1 MLKQTNPLIPKYAIK
16 PLALAL
22 LVNSCVYMGI
32 AQLRRFLTFSSLETP
47 LDTALPFLAPF
58 VLFYVLA
65 FVQWGLNY
73 LLIARDSKELCY
85 RFAFGN
91 IIAKLICLFFFV
103 FLPTTL
109 ARPEVTGTDLC
120 SRLVR
125 LIYTFDPPVNLF
137 PSIHCLESW
146 CCIRASFLLKKSNR
160 AYQTA
165 TLIMSLGVFAST
177 LFIKQHVIAD
187 VFGGIVVFEA
197 GFRLAGRIQKA
208 IRQCSCA

>member
-1 MLKQTNPLIPKYAIK
+1 MIPKYAIK

-109 ARPEVTGTDLC
+109 ARPEVIGTDLC

-160 AYQTA
+160 TYQTA

-208 IRQCSCA
+208 IRQ

>member
-103 FLPTTL
+103 FLPTTF

-208 IRQCSCA
+208 IRQ

>member
-1 MLKQTNPLIPKYAIK
+1 MLKQMNPLIPKYAIK

-91 IIAKLICLFFFV
+91 IIAKIICLFFFLL
-103 FLPTTL
+103 LPTTL

-125 LIYTFDPPVNLF
+125 LIYTSDPPVNLF

-208 IRQCSCA
+208 IRQ

>member
-47 LDTALPFLAPF
+47 LDTVLPFLAPF

-160 AYQTA
+160 TYQTA

-208 IRQCSCA
+208 IRQ

>member
-1 MLKQTNPLIPKYAIK
+1 MPKPTNPLIPKYAIK
-16 PLALAL
+16 PLVLAL
-22 LVNSCVYMGI
+22 LVNSCVYMGV

-73 LLIARDSKELCY
+73 LLIARDSKDLCY

-91 IIAKLICLFFFV
+91 IIAKIICLFFFLL
-103 FLPTTL
+103 LPTTL

-160 AYQTA
+160 TYQTA

-208 IRQCSCA
+208 IRQ

>member
-91 IIAKLICLFFFV
+91 IIAKIICLFFFLL
-103 FLPTTL
+103 LPTTL

-120 SRLVR
+120 SRLIR
-125 LIYTFDPPVNLF
+125 LIYTSDPPVNLF

-165 TLIMSLGVFAST
+165 TIIMSLGVFAST

-197 GFRLAGRIQKA
+197 GFWLAGRVQKA
-208 IRQCSCA
+208 IRQ

>member
-1 MLKQTNPLIPKYAIK
+1 MIPKYAIK

-120 SRLVR
+120 SHLVR

-160 AYQTA
+160 TYQTA

-208 IRQCSCA
+208 IRQ

>member
-1 MLKQTNPLIPKYAIK
+1 MIPKYAIK

-187 VFGGIVVFEA
+187 VFGGIIVFEA

-208 IRQCSCA
+208 IRQ

>member
-22 LVNSCVYMGI
+22 LVNSCVYTGI

-160 AYQTA
+160 TYQTA

-208 IRQCSCA
+208 IRQ

>member
-32 AQLRRFLTFSSLETP
+32 AQLRRFLTFSSLKTP

-160 AYQTA
+160 TYQTA

-208 IRQCSCA
+208 IRQ

>member
-197 GFRLAGRIQKA
+197 GFRLARIQKA
-208 IRQCSCA
+208 IRQ

>member
-1 MLKQTNPLIPKYAIK
+1 MIPKYAIK

-120 SRLVR
+120 NRLVR

-160 AYQTA
+160 TYQTA

-208 IRQCSCA
+208 IRQ

>member
-1 MLKQTNPLIPKYAIK
+1 MPKQTNPLIPKYAIK

-22 LVNSCVYMGI
+22 LVNSCVYMGV

-91 IIAKLICLFFFV
+91 IIAKIICLFFFLL
-103 FLPTTL
+103 LPTTL

-125 LIYTFDPPVNLF
+125 LIYTSDPPVNLF

-160 AYQTA
+160 SYRIA
-165 TLIMSLGVFAST
+165 TIIMSLGVFAST

-187 VFGGIVVFEA
+187 VFGGIVVFEV
-197 GFRLAGRIQKA
+197 GFWLAGRIQKA
-208 IRQCSCA
+208 IRQ

>member
-91 IIAKLICLFFFV
+91 IIAKIICLFFFLL
-103 FLPTTL
+103 LPTTL

-125 LIYTFDPPVNLF
+125 LIYTSDPPVNLF

-160 AYQTA
+160 TYQTA

-197 GFRLAGRIQKA
+197 GFWLAGRIQKA
-208 IRQCSCA
+208 IRQ

>member
-1 MLKQTNPLIPKYAIK
+1 
-16 PLALAL
+16 
-22 LVNSCVYMGI
+22 MGI

-91 IIAKLICLFFFV
+91 IIAKIICLFFFLL
-103 FLPTTL
+103 LPTTL

-125 LIYTFDPPVNLF
+125 LIYTSDPPVNLF

-197 GFRLAGRIQKA
+197 GFWLAGRIQKA
-208 IRQCSCA
+208 IRQ

>member
-91 IIAKLICLFFFV
+91 IIAKIICLFFFLL
-103 FLPTTL
+103 LPTTL

-125 LIYTFDPPVNLF
+125 LIYTSDPPVNLF

-165 TLIMSLGVFAST
+165 TIIMSLGVFAST

-197 GFRLAGRIQKA
+197 GFWLAGRVQKA
-208 IRQCSCA
+208 IRQ

>member
-1 MLKQTNPLIPKYAIK
+1 MIPKYAIK

-47 LDTALPFLAPF
+47 LDTELPFLAPF

-208 IRQCSCA
+208 IRQ

>member
-1 MLKQTNPLIPKYAIK
+1 MIPKYAIK

-32 AQLRRFLTFSSLETP
+32 AQLRCFLTFSSLETP

-91 IIAKLICLFFFV
+91 IIAKIICLFFFLL
-103 FLPTTL
+103 LPTTL

-125 LIYTFDPPVNLF
+125 LIYTSDPPVNLF

-160 AYQTA
+160 TYRIA
-165 TLIMSLGVFAST
+165 TIIMSLGVFAST

-197 GFRLAGRIQKA
+197 GFWLAGRIQKA
-208 IRQCSCA
+208 IRQ

>member
-160 AYQTA
+160 TYQTA

-208 IRQCSCA
+208 IRQ

>member
-91 IIAKLICLFFFV
+91 IIAKLIYLFFFV

-208 IRQCSCA
+208 IRQ

>member
-91 IIAKLICLFFFV
+91 IIAKLICLFFFLL
-103 FLPTTL
+103 LPTTL

-125 LIYTFDPPVNLF
+125 LIYTSDPPVNLF

-165 TLIMSLGVFAST
+165 TIIMSLGVFAST

-187 VFGGIVVFEA
+187 VFGGIVVFEG
-197 GFRLAGRIQKA
+197 GFWLAGRIQKA
-208 IRQCSCA
+208 IRQ

>member
-1 MLKQTNPLIPKYAIK
+1 MIPKYAIK

-47 LDTALPFLAPF
+47 LDTVLPFLAPF

-208 IRQCSCA
+208 IRQ

>member
-1 MLKQTNPLIPKYAIK
+1 MLKKTNPLIPKYAIK

-103 FLPTTL
+103 FFPTTL

-125 LIYTFDPPVNLF
+125 LHLRPTGESVPIDPLPRELVLHPCF
-137 PSIHCLESW
+137 LSAQEVKPHLSGRHAHHVPGRVRVYAVYQAACDRR
-146 CCIRASFLLKKSNR
+146 CIWRDR
-160 AYQTA
+160 C
-165 TLIMSLGVFAST
+165 V
-177 LFIKQHVIAD
+177 
-187 VFGGIVVFEA
+187 
-197 GFRLAGRIQKA
+197 
-208 IRQCSCA
+208 

>member
-1 MLKQTNPLIPKYAIK
+1 MPKQTNPLIPKYAIK
-16 PLALAL
+16 PLVLAL
-22 LVNSCVYMGI
+22 LVNSCVYMGV

-73 LLIARDSKELCY
+73 LLIARDSKDLCY

-91 IIAKLICLFFFV
+91 IIAKIICLFFFLL
-103 FLPTTL
+103 LPTTL

-125 LIYTFDPPVNLF
+125 LIYTSDPPVNLF

-160 AYQTA
+160 AYRIA
-165 TLIMSLGVFAST
+165 TIIMSLGVFAST

-187 VFGGIVVFEA
+187 VFGGIVVFEV
-197 GFRLAGRIQKA
+197 GFWLAGRVQKA
-208 IRQCSCA
+208 IRQ

>member
-1 MLKQTNPLIPKYAIK
+1 MLKQTNTLIPKYAIK

-32 AQLRRFLTFSSLETP
+32 AQLRHFLTFSSLETP

-120 SRLVR
+120 NRLVR

-160 AYQTA
+160 TYQTA

-208 IRQCSCA
+208 IRQ

>member
-1 MLKQTNPLIPKYAIK
+1 MPKQTNPLIPKYAIK

-22 LVNSCVYMGI
+22 LVNSCVYMGV

-91 IIAKLICLFFFV
+91 IIAKIICLFFFLL
-103 FLPTTL
+103 LPTTL

-125 LIYTFDPPVNLF
+125 LIYTSDPPVNLF

-160 AYQTA
+160 AYRIA
-165 TLIMSLGVFAST
+165 TIIMSLGVFAST

-187 VFGGIVVFEA
+187 VFGGIVVFEV
-197 GFRLAGRIQKA
+197 GFWLAGRVQKA
-208 IRQCSCA
+208 IRQ

>member
-1 MLKQTNPLIPKYAIK
+1 MLKKTNPLIPKYAIK

-73 LLIARDSKELCY
+73 LLIARDGKELCY

-137 PSIHCLESW
+137 PSTAS
-146 CCIRASFLLKKSNR
+146 RAGAASVLPFCSR
-160 AYQTA
+160 SQTA
-165 TLIMSLGVFAST
+165 LIRPPRSSCPWACS
-177 LFIKQHVIAD
+177 
-187 VFGGIVVFEA
+187 
-197 GFRLAGRIQKA
+197 RLR
-208 IRQCSCA
+208 CLSSSM

>member
-1 MLKQTNPLIPKYAIK
+1 MPKQTNPLIPKYAIK

-22 LVNSCVYMGI
+22 LVNSCVYMGV

-91 IIAKLICLFFFV
+91 IIAKIICLFFFLL
-103 FLPTTL
+103 LPTTL

-125 LIYTFDPPVNLF
+125 LIYTSDPPVNLF

-160 AYQTA
+160 AYRIA
-165 TLIMSLGVFAST
+165 TIIMSLGVFAST

-187 VFGGIVVFEA
+187 VFGGIAVFEV
-197 GFRLAGRIQKA
+197 GFWLAGRVQKA
-208 IRQCSCA
+208 IRQ

>member
-109 ARPEVTGTDLC
+109 TRPEVTGTDLC

-146 CCIRASFLLKKSNR
+146 CCIRASFLFKKSNR
-160 AYQTA
+160 TYQTA

-208 IRQCSCA
+208 IRQ

>member
-91 IIAKLICLFFFV
+91 IIAKLICLFFFLL
-103 FLPTTL
+103 LPTTL

-125 LIYTFDPPVNLF
+125 LIYTSDPPVNLF

-165 TLIMSLGVFAST
+165 TIIMSLGVFAST

-197 GFRLAGRIQKA
+197 GFWLAGRIQKA
-208 IRQCSCA
+208 IRQ

>member
-22 LVNSCVYMGI
+22 LVNSCVYMGS

-208 IRQCSCA
+208 IRQ

>member
-1 MLKQTNPLIPKYAIK
+1 MLKKTNPLIPKYAIK

-208 IRQCSCA
+208 IRQ

>member
-160 AYQTA
+160 AYQAA

-208 IRQCSCA
+208 IRQ

>member
-91 IIAKLICLFFFV
+91 IIAKIICLFFFLL
-103 FLPTTL
+103 LPTTL

-125 LIYTFDPPVNLF
+125 LIYTSDPPVNLF

-197 GFRLAGRIQKA
+197 GFWLAGRIQKA
-208 IRQCSCA
+208 IRQ

>member
-47 LDTALPFLAPF
+47 LDTALPFLVPF

-73 LLIARDSKELCY
+73 LLIARDSKDLCY

-208 IRQCSCA
+208 IRQ

>member
-1 MLKQTNPLIPKYAIK
+1 
-16 PLALAL
+16 
-22 LVNSCVYMGI
+22 MGI

-109 ARPEVTGTDLC
+109 TRPEVTGTDLC

-125 LIYTFDPPVNLF
+125 LI

-160 AYQTA
+160 TYQTA

-208 IRQCSCA
+208 IRQ

>member
-1 MLKQTNPLIPKYAIK
+1 MIPKYAIK

-47 LDTALPFLAPF
+47 LDTVLPFLAPF

-160 AYQTA
+160 AYQAA

-208 IRQCSCA
+208 IRQ

>member
-109 ARPEVTGTDLC
+109 ARPEVIGTDLC

-160 AYQTA
+160 TYQTA

-208 IRQCSCA
+208 IRQ

>member
-109 ARPEVTGTDLC
+109 ARPEMTGTDLC

-208 IRQCSCA
+208 IRQ

>member
-91 IIAKLICLFFFV
+91 IIAKIICLFFFLL
-103 FLPTTL
+103 LPTTL

-125 LIYTFDPPVNLF
+125 LIYTSDPPVNLF

-197 GFRLAGRIQKA
+197 GFWLAGRVQKA
-208 IRQCSCA
+208 IRQ